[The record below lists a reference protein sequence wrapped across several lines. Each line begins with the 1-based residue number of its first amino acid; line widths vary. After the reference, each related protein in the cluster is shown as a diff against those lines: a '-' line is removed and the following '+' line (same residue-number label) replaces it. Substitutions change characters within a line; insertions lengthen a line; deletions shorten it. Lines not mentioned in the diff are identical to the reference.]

1 MNDLRGGL
9 LARLPAA
16 AAAVPTVAAGL
27 GVRAALSGDL
37 AKYAGD
43 ALYTVLVYALVV
55 LVAPQVRPARAA
67 PWAAGVSWAVELF
80 QATGLP
86 DAWGRH
92 SGLVHLVLGS
102 TFNPPD
108 LFWYLVGAAGAALL
122 HRTLLRRTLPRRV
135 PRTGPAAAPGA
146 EG

>member
-1 MNDLRGGL
+1 MNDLRTGL
-9 LARLPAA
+9 AARLPAA
-16 AAAVPTVAAGL
+16 AAALLTVAAGL
-27 GVRAALSGDL
+27 GVRAAMTGDP

-55 LVAPQVRPARAA
+55 LVVPGVRPVRAA
-67 PWAAGVSWAVELF
+67 LVAAGVSWAVELF

-108 LFWYLVGAAGAALL
+108 LFWYLVGAGGAALL
-122 HRTLLRRTLPRRV
+122 HRVLRSGGT
-135 PRTGPAAAPGA
+135 AAPVDA
-146 EG
+146 D

>member
-1 MNDLRGGL
+1 MDDLRRGPA
-9 LARLPAA
+9 ARLSAA
-16 AAAVPTVAAGL
+16 GAALLTVAAGL
-27 GVRAALSGDL
+27 GVRAVLSGDV

-55 LVAPQVRPARAA
+55 LVAPGVRPVRAA
-67 PWAAGVSWAVELF
+67 LGAAGVSWAVELF

-102 TFNPPD
+102 TFHPPD
-108 LFWYLVGAAGAALL
+108 LFWYLVGAAGAALP
-122 HRTLLRRTLPRRV
+122 HRALLRRTRRSCGTAV
-135 PRTGPAAAPGA
+135 SGAAD
-146 EG
+146 